1 MGGSARRV
9 RGANS
14 VEHHDPGLW
23 PALDELVD
31 PETRGDP
38 MSRLRWTTKSTVKL
52 ADELAAQGHQAGPD
66 TVARLLKDHD
76 YSLQGNAKTI
86 EGKQHPDRDAQFRY
100 LNDQV
105 TTFLTAGLPVIS
117 VDTKKKELVGAY
129 KNGGKE
135 YQPQGSPVPTNTHD
149 FPGEAGKAVPY
160 GVYDVGANSGWV
172 NVGVDADTGMFAVES
187 IRRWWSTIGSP
198 AYPDADRLLI
208 TADSGG
214 SNGSRLRL
222 WKTQLAELATETG
235 LRITVCH
242 LPPGTSKWNKIEHRM
257 FSAITLNWRGRPL
270 ETHEVVVE
278 TIAATTTKTGLSIQ
292 AALDTNTYQKGI
304 RITDKAM
311 KAFEAAH
318 LQRHTFH
325 GNWNYTVT
333 GTWTWHPFRV
343 GRRGLDDELRVNDEL
358 GLDVDLE
365 PWSTS
370 AGLAGG
376 GERRQACAL
385 SKDTLTRARRV
396 LGEDQPDTLKSAVN
410 LAAALHELGEYRQ
423 ARRSERG
430 HPGSSPPGAGRRR
443 PRHPHRGAL
452 PRSHAVRAGRE
463 RAGPGPTRGHR
474 DPAGRVLSEHPCDA
488 AGSAQLDA
496 GGAAGVG

>member
-1 MGGSARRV
+1 MAEIGGFAQAFAGALAEVAPVLDERARRLLMGAAARQLGRGGITLIAAATGASKDTV
-9 RGANS
+9 GRGAGELEAGVVVDGRVRATGAGSKS

-23 PALDELVD
+23 PALDEMVD

-187 IRRWWSTIGSP
+187 IRRWWRTIGSP

-333 GTWTWHPFRV
+333 GTPADNTTHP
-343 GRRGLDDELRVNDEL
+343 N
-358 GLDVDLE
+358 
-365 PWSTS
+365 
-370 AGLAGG
+370 
-376 GERRQACAL
+376 RQ
-385 SKDTLTRARRV
+385 
-396 LGEDQPDTLKSAVN
+396 E
-410 LAAALHELGEYRQ
+410 
-423 ARRSERG
+423 
-430 HPGSSPPGAGRRR
+430 
-443 PRHPHRGAL
+443 
-452 PRSHAVRAGRE
+452 
-463 RAGPGPTRGHR
+463 
-474 DPAGRVLSEHPCDA
+474 
-488 AGSAQLDA
+488 
-496 GGAAGVG
+496 

>member
-1 MGGSARRV
+1 MAEIVGFAEAFAGALAEAAPVLDERARRLLMGAAARQLGRGGITAIAAATGASKDTV
-9 RGANS
+9 GRGAGELEAGIVADGRVRAKGAGRKP

-23 PALDELVD
+23 PALDKLVD

-52 ADELAAQGHQAGPD
+52 SDELAAQGHRAGPD
-66 TVARLLKDHD
+66 TVARLLTDHD
-76 YSLQGNAKTI
+76 YSLQANSKTI
-86 EGKQHPDRDAQFRY
+86 EGRQHPDRDAQFRY

-135 YQPQGSPVPTNTHD
+135 YQPKGSPVPTSTHD

-187 IRRWWSTIGSP
+187 IRRWWSTIGGP

-222 WKTQLAELATETG
+222 WKTQLAELAAETG

-270 ETHEVVVE
+270 ETHEVLVE

-292 AALDTNTYQKGI
+292 AALDTNTYQKGV

-318 LQRHTFH
+318 LHRHEFH
-325 GNWNYTVT
+325 GNWNYCVT
-333 GTWTWHPFRV
+333 GTPADNT
-343 GRRGLDDELRVNDEL
+343 
-358 GLDVDLE
+358 
-365 PWSTS
+365 
-370 AGLAGG
+370 
-376 GERRQACAL
+376 
-385 SKDTLTRARRV
+385 TR
-396 LGEDQPDTLKSAVN
+396 PDGQ
-410 LAAALHELGEYRQ
+410 E
-423 ARRSERG
+423 
-430 HPGSSPPGAGRRR
+430 
-443 PRHPHRGAL
+443 
-452 PRSHAVRAGRE
+452 
-463 RAGPGPTRGHR
+463 
-474 DPAGRVLSEHPCDA
+474 
-488 AGSAQLDA
+488 
-496 GGAAGVG
+496 

>member
-1 MGGSARRV
+1 MAEIAGFAEAFAGALAEVAPVLDERARRLLMGAAARQLGRGGITLIAAATGASKDTV
-9 RGANS
+9 GRGAGELEAGVVVDGRVRAKGAGRKP

-23 PALDELVD
+23 PALDALVD

-52 ADELAAQGHQAGPD
+52 AAELAAQGHRAGPD

-76 YSLQGNAKTI
+76 YSLQANSKTI
-86 EGKQHPDRDAQFRY
+86 EGRQHPDRDAQFRY

-129 KNGGKE
+129 KNGGRE
-135 YQPQGSPVPTNTHD
+135 YQPKGSPVPTSTHD

-187 IRRWWSTIGSP
+187 IRRWWSSIGGP

-222 WKTQLAELATETG
+222 WKTQLAELAAETG

-270 ETHEVVVE
+270 ETHEVLVE

-292 AALDTNTYQKGI
+292 AALDTNTYQKGV

-318 LQRHTFH
+318 LHRHEFH
-325 GNWNYTVT
+325 GNWNYCVT
-333 GTWTWHPFRV
+333 GTPADNT
-343 GRRGLDDELRVNDEL
+343 
-358 GLDVDLE
+358 
-365 PWSTS
+365 
-370 AGLAGG
+370 
-376 GERRQACAL
+376 
-385 SKDTLTRARRV
+385 TRPE
-396 LGEDQPDTLKSAVN
+396 GQE
-410 LAAALHELGEYRQ
+410 
-423 ARRSERG
+423 
-430 HPGSSPPGAGRRR
+430 
-443 PRHPHRGAL
+443 
-452 PRSHAVRAGRE
+452 
-463 RAGPGPTRGHR
+463 
-474 DPAGRVLSEHPCDA
+474 
-488 AGSAQLDA
+488 
-496 GGAAGVG
+496 

>member
-1 MGGSARRV
+1 LAAVFKQVSPHLDERQRRLLAGAQARAIGRGGIRTVARATGMREGTVARGAHELAAGAAPSGRV
-9 RGANS
+9 RAPGAGRKRAR
-14 VEHHDPGLW
+14 ERDPGLL
-23 PALDELVD
+23 PALLALIEPDE
-31 PETRGDP
+31 RGDP
-38 MSRLRWTTKSTVKL
+38 MSALRWTTKSTRAL
-52 ADELAAQGHQAGPD
+52 AVELTRQGHPVSAD
-66 TVARLLKDHD
+66 TVADLLHEQGF
-76 YSLQGNAKTI
+76 SLQANAKMI
-86 EGKQHPDRDAQFRY
+86 EGKQSPDRDAQFRY

-311 KAFEAAH
+311 KAFEATH
-318 LQRHTFH
+318 LQRHRFH

-333 GTWTWHPFRV
+333 GTPADNTTHP
-343 GRRGLDDELRVNDEL
+343 N
-358 GLDVDLE
+358 
-365 PWSTS
+365 
-370 AGLAGG
+370 
-376 GERRQACAL
+376 RQ
-385 SKDTLTRARRV
+385 
-396 LGEDQPDTLKSAVN
+396 E
-410 LAAALHELGEYRQ
+410 
-423 ARRSERG
+423 
-430 HPGSSPPGAGRRR
+430 
-443 PRHPHRGAL
+443 
-452 PRSHAVRAGRE
+452 
-463 RAGPGPTRGHR
+463 
-474 DPAGRVLSEHPCDA
+474 
-488 AGSAQLDA
+488 
-496 GGAAGVG
+496 

>member
-1 MGGSARRV
+1 MAEIVGFAEAFAGALAEVAPVLDERARRLLMGAAARQLGRGGITLIAAATGASKDTV
-9 RGANS
+9 GRGAGELEAGVVVDGRVRAKGAGRKS
-14 VEHHDPGLW
+14 VEYHDPGLW
-23 PALDELVD
+23 PALDKLVD

-66 TVARLLKDHD
+66 TVARLLTDHD

-86 EGKQHPDRDAQFRY
+86 EGAQHPDRDAQFRY

-135 YQPQGSPVPTNTHD
+135 YQPKGSPVPTSTHD
-149 FPGEAGKAVPY
+149 FPGAAGKAVPY

-187 IRRWWSTIGSP
+187 IRRWWTSIGSP

-222 WKTQLAELATETG
+222 WKTQLAELAAETG
-235 LRITVCH
+235 LEITVCH

-270 ETHEVVVE
+270 ETHEVLVE

-311 KAFEAAH
+311 KAFEALH
-318 LQRHTFH
+318 LQRHKFH

-333 GTWTWHPFRV
+333 GTP
-343 GRRGLDDELRVNDEL
+343 
-358 GLDVDLE
+358 
-365 PWSTS
+365 
-370 AGLAGG
+370 AA
-376 GERRQACAL
+376 
-385 SKDTLTRARRV
+385 DTAY
-396 LGEDQPDTLKSAVN
+396 PDTQ
-410 LAAALHELGEYRQ
+410 E
-423 ARRSERG
+423 
-430 HPGSSPPGAGRRR
+430 
-443 PRHPHRGAL
+443 
-452 PRSHAVRAGRE
+452 
-463 RAGPGPTRGHR
+463 
-474 DPAGRVLSEHPCDA
+474 
-488 AGSAQLDA
+488 
-496 GGAAGVG
+496 